1 MSFSMSFWKVIIA
14 LVASAI
20 VGALVSFTFF
30 YTKTAPQAEA
40 AKRLAEESDA
50 DLARLARTDRF
61 TDADYRQMQEVL
73 NRRAIEFKRLMDE
86 KSRIRSQSHLL
97 GVITALAIFGLAS
110 IYLFFSRK
118 RAGPQS

>member
-1 MSFSMSFWKVIIA
+1 MFFWKVVIA

-20 VGALVSFTFF
+20 LGALVSYTFY

-40 AKRLAEESDA
+40 AKRLAEQSDA

-61 TDADYRQMQEVL
+61 TDRDYREMKEAM
-73 NRRAIEFKRLMDE
+73 NRRDVEFKRLMDE
-86 KSRIRSQSHLL
+86 KSRIRSQSHRL
-97 GVITALAIFGLAS
+97 GVITALAIFGLTS

-118 RAGPQS
+118 RARPQS